1 MNLNVFTLTFDQFNA
16 FLLNKR
22 INFFNWPQLLYIRV
36 ATMPVDISN
45 IVKGYLFI
53 IILGITRQRDSTVF
67 VYVML
72 RKYTV
77 VFE

>member
-1 MNLNVFTLTFDQFNA
+1 
-16 FLLNKR
+16 
-22 INFFNWPQLLYIRV
+22 
-36 ATMPVDISN
+36 MPVDISN

-77 VFE
+77 AQKSIWIK